1 MRADFPQK
9 IGDRKLNR
17 FPSPSENIDLGL
29 FISRSEGFYKIKT
42 KTFINWN
49 NWNSSSLD
57 IKVQCCGVNLIEKW
71 DLKVLVLKNID
82 NNFLKVLVLK
92 NIEH

>member
-29 FISRSEGFYKIKT
+29 FISRSEGFYKI
-42 KTFINWN
+42 N
-49 NWNSSSLD
+49 
-57 IKVQCCGVNLIEKW
+57 
-71 DLKVLVLKNID
+71 KNIYKLEQLEFKFPRYKGAMLQSQF
-82 NNFLKVLVLK
+82 NRKVGLESIG
-92 NIEH
+92 IEEQ